1 MYSTLKDYR
10 FNKDIDD
17 TGQLSHEGLWR
28 FPKSDGVLPRGSLW
42 PRPLLNGALD

>member
-17 TGQLSHEGLWR
+17 TGQLSHEGLWH
-28 FPKSDGVLPRGSLW
+28 FPKWMKCRQGGPSGLILY
-42 PRPLLNGALD
+42 